1 MRVVELEKEVDNKQS
16 EIDEKDKAI
25 VELTVALDVSRVT
38 SVMMWV
44 EYLATRVIASSM

>member
-25 VELTVALDVSRVT
+25 VELTVALDVYSYLLIHDLESHGRYNHGRVP
-38 SVMMWV
+38 
-44 EYLATRVIASSM
+44 